1 MDPASSRTQ
10 SFLLL
15 SFSEVQRG
23 LWLVAILFR
32 SLLARGLRGLSVW
45 EMQLLL
51 EGFARGLSAVG
62 EGNAILA

>member
-32 SLLARGLRGLSVW
+32 SLLARGLSGLSVW
-45 EMQLLL
+45 EMQILR
-51 EGFARGLSAVG
+51 EGFARGLSAFG
-62 EGNAILA
+62 KGNAILA